1 LLGEGLGTLRRRGD
15 GDAELVLGGER
26 PRGENDGGGLLGG
39 EPGFVLVGEDEEVL
53 ELLLLV
59 FFGLV
64 ERLRPL
70 FELEVGRVVVLQA
83 VLVRLRQ
90 RLRGRPARLLQLLVL
105 LQNHV
110 LPQFWQQVRQVRHV
124 QAQPLLLLLRRL
136 PALCAL
142 VLRPRLLVLHL
153 VQLLHETLH
162 RLLQLPVVPRPDQVE
177 DIGVE
182 KNSSCFRLKEYFI
195 FLLD

>member
-1 LLGEGLGTLRRRGD
+1 MLGEGLGALRRRGD

-26 PRGENDGGGLLGG
+26 PRGEYDGGGLLGG
-39 EPGFVLVGEDEEVL
+39 EPGLVLVGEDEEVL

-70 FELEVGRVVVLQA
+70 LELEVCRVVVLQA

-90 RLRGRPARLLQLLVL
+90 RLRGRPARLLQLLLL

-124 QAQPLLLLLRRL
+124 QAQLLLLRRL
-136 PALCAL
+136 PALRAL